1 MHPRHKDTLAILERI
16 LAATRD
22 GKLTWCDDV
31 NDWRKTE
38 IGDDKY
44 NSISYRFRY
53 IEAPPQIGADPY
65 MLELMM
71 PGLNAGFF
79 IGSEGYALLFDIHVA
94 STGGDAQNADC
105 AVDFLD
111 RNGL

>member
-1 MHPRHKDTLAILERI
+1 MHPKHQDSLAILERI
-16 LAATRD
+16 LAATRA
-22 GKLTWCDDV
+22 GQLTWCDDV

-38 IGDDKY
+38 IGDDDY

-79 IGSEGYALLFDIHVA
+79 IGTEGYALLFDIHVA
-94 STGGDAQNADC
+94 SKGDAPDDAQYAK
-105 AVDFLD
+105 DFLD

>member
-1 MHPRHKDTLAILERI
+1 MHSKHHDTLAILERI
-16 LAATRD
+16 LTATRA
-22 GKLTWCDDV
+22 GKLTWVDDV

-38 IGDDKY
+38 IGDDDY

-53 IEAPPQIGADPY
+53 IEAPPQVGADPY

-79 IGSEGYALLFDIHVA
+79 IGTEGYALLFDIHVA
-94 STGGDAQNADC
+94 SKGGDPGDAQFAK
-105 AVDFLD
+105 DFLD
-111 RNGL
+111 RNDI